1 MQEQEQQ
8 SSFYVFLPRAIKST
22 DWVSIMMMPMFG
34 LVGGLGAAIIIYLFS
49 WKNGKLDSQRL
60 LLTGIAIGSGFGAF
74 SMYLSLKMK
83 STDFEMAAVWV
94 SEVYIVQTG
103 SILLQCYRGLSY

>member
-1 MQEQEQQ
+1 
-8 SSFYVFLPRAIKST
+8 
-22 DWVSIMMMPMFG
+22 MMMPMFG

-83 STDFEMAAVWV
+83 STDFEMVQCGCLEA
-94 SEVYIVQTG
+94 YIVRTG
-103 SILLQCYRGLSY
+103 SILWLCYHGLLS